1 MGQGGCWG
9 WLTPLELIGI
19 VIYIFSEINKKRR
32 VSNLCVSW
40 VEGDGDD

>member
-32 VSNLCVSW
+32 GKQFVCIL
-40 VEGDGDD
+40 G